1 MLTPPYCPTNTH
13 SFPRRNDQCIAELQK
28 LSENFKYVVTT
39 TIGEDN
45 GAGMDVSS
53 CGYWDTGT
61 DGSITVKWKNS
72 SICCV
77 VIVCGLAL

>member
-1 MLTPPYCPTNTH
+1 M
-13 SFPRRNDQCIAELQK
+13 
-28 LSENFKYVVTT
+28 VTT
-39 TIGEDN
+39 TIAEDN

-53 CGYWDTGT
+53 CGYWDTGS

-72 SICCV
+72 SISCV